1 MKSLTRITTLIL
13 GLSMIFL
20 FSCKK
25 ENDPQNNPISEAVLN
40 PITKII
46 TAASNAELTAID
58 STKLVFQG
66 SNNQVLYINIGDI
79 MVSDMCVQAPDG
91 YLRKVIDIQKNGT
104 QTTFITENASLSEAI
119 KDGEVSFSKEITV
132 TDVIGIDSTDIT
144 IEKSAAG
151 NGNFSFHF
159 KKTLYDEDNSTHT
172 IEDQM
177 TLEGNIDF
185 KPTLDFNCKIANYSL
200 TNFLLKATIEN
211 NVSLNLTSKIKVPNL
226 KTEQPIAVFRLA
238 PFTILIGALPVP
250 IAKQWI
256 VLVIGIDGELSAKL
270 VQEVSNTYTAELGL
284 NYSSGQWNSIS
295 NSVNKFDLKPFELE
309 GKSSIEPWLQLRYE
323 LRPYGLSSSKI
334 FLAARASAKAEII
347 LNSQALSWKAQW
359 GLKFFAKA
367 QVKVLSKIIADY
379 EYEFYSNYWTIKEGS
394 VPFDLDFG
402 LVAFYPFNG
411 NPMDESGNQNNGTV
425 NGNVELTTGR
435 KNESN
440 GAYSFS
446 GEPFNYIEIPHNSNL
461 NLDDFTLNAWV
472 YTDSDFANG
481 YILNKGRDIVNGTYR
496 LGVNFVGATV
506 QYGSTNGAGIS
517 QIPSINT
524 WHMITG
530 VVSGNNAKL
539 YVDGV
544 LAKEETLAS
553 NFTCTDSSP
562 LTIGMHYYPGVPSSW
577 AYPYK
582 GKLDDIK
589 IYNRPIS
596 ENEIQL
602 LFAQ

>member
-1 MKSLTRITTLIL
+1 MNYFKHATVLAIGISVMLLY
-13 GLSMIFL
+13 
-20 FSCKK
+20 SCKK
-25 ENDPQNNPISEAVLN
+25 DNDPENNSISEAVLN
-40 PITKII
+40 PVTKII
-46 TAASNAELTAID
+46 TANTNTELLAID
-58 STKLVFQG
+58 STKLIFQG
-66 SNNQVLYINIGDI
+66 SNDQVLNLNIGDI

-119 KDGEVSFSKEITV
+119 KDGEVSFSKEIKV

-144 IEKSAAG
+144 IEKSVSG
-151 NGNFSFHF
+151 NGNLSFHF
-159 KKTLYDEDNSTHT
+159 KKTLYDEDNNTQTS
-172 IEDQM
+172 EDQM
-177 TLEGNIDF
+177 SLEGNIDF
-185 KPTLDFNCKIANYSL
+185 KPTLDFNLKIANYTL
-200 TNFLLKATIEN
+200 TTFLIKATIEN

-256 VLVIGIDGELSAKL
+256 VLVIGIDGELSAKI
-270 VQEVSNTYTAELGL
+270 VQEVSNTFTAELGL

-295 NSVNKFDLKPFELE
+295 NSVNKFDLKPFDLE
-309 GKSSIEPWLQLRYE
+309 GKANIEPWLQLRYE
-323 LRPYGLSSSKI
+323 LRPYGLSGSKI
-334 FLAARASAKAEII
+334 FLATKASAKAEIT
-347 LNSQALSWKAQW
+347 LNSQALNWKTDW

-367 QVKVLSKIIADY
+367 QINVFSKAVADY
-379 EYEFYSNYWTIKEGS
+379 EYEFYSKYWTIKEGS

-425 NGNVELTTGR
+425 KGNVILTSGR

-440 GAYSFS
+440 GAYSFP

-461 NLDDFTLNAWV
+461 KLDEFTLNAWV
-472 YTDSDFANG
+472 FTDSDYANG

-496 LGVNFVGATV
+496 LGVNFVGASV
-506 QYGSTNGAGIS
+506 KYGSTNGASVS
-517 QIPSINT
+517 QVPSINT

-530 VVSGNNAKL
+530 VVNKNNAKL

-544 LAKEETLAS
+544 LAKEETLVS
-553 NFTCTDSSP
+553 DYTCTDSSP
-562 LTIGMHYYPGVPSSW
+562 LTIGMHYYPNVPSYW

-589 IYNRPIS
+589 IYNRPLS